1 MAKGLCVGVSNVA
14 RKVKKAYVGVGDV
27 ARKVKKIYI
36 GVNGVARLAYASGPA
51 QSGQVIFTSSQIWT
65 VPADVDSVQ
74 VFLVGGGGSYIN
86 NGAGSGYTLTQTVD
100 VVPGSQ
106 ISILVGAGGAA
117 NDNDA
122 HNGSASYFGN
132 VSVSGNNG
140 TNGGSGGGAY
150 GRNGYVAGAGGTDGS
165 GGQVEQNRY
174 NGGPSGSGVY
184 NPGAGQGFTTRA
196 FGEATGT
203 LYAGGGGGFGYNYD
217 LQSGDGY
224 YSERA
229 GYGIGGAGGGGGGGN
244 YTSLSVN
251 GSSNYMY
258 ATAGT
263 PNTGGGGGGGYSAV
277 SPRRYAAGG
286 SGIVIVR
293 WFAS

>member
-1 MAKGLCVGVSNVA
+1 MAKGLYVGVSNVA

-51 QSGQVIFTSSQIWT
+51 QSGQVIFTSSQMWT
-65 VPADVDSVQ
+65 VPTDVDSVQ

-86 NGAGSGYTLTQTVD
+86 NGAGSGYTLTQTVA
-100 VVPGSQ
+100 VTPGTQ
-106 ISILVGAGGAA
+106 IPIVVGAGGAA

-122 HNGSASYFGN
+122 HNGSASSFGS
-132 VSVSGNNG
+132 VSVAGNNG

-174 NGGPSGSGVY
+174 NGGSSGAGTP
-184 NPGAGQGFTTRA
+184 PGAGQGFTTRA
-196 FGEATGT
+196 FGEAGGT

-217 LQSGDGY
+217 LQAHDGY
-224 YSERA
+224 YSER
-229 GYGIGGAGGGGGGGN
+229 GGNGQGGAGGGGAGGN
-244 YTSLSVN
+244 YTNLSIN
-251 GSSNYMY
+251 GSSNYQY

-263 PNTGGGGGGGYSAV
+263 PNTGGGGGGGENGIY
-277 SPRRYAAGG
+277 PRRYAAGG